1 MGTFGGN
8 HGVKPLSTSFSDP
21 YIRNLK
27 TPGRYTDPSTTGLNL
42 QVKKN
47 GGKYWTVRYVAAGKR
62 QDLSLGSYPTV
73 SLKIARIRAIEIRTQ
88 LNKDQI
94 PQPTWR
100 PAAAVKPPQA
110 EEPKVTFRDY
120 AAECLAAKRAEWRNE
135 KHAAQWSSTIDL
147 YANPIIG
154 DKPIADVEMDDVL
167 KILEPIWRKKTVTA
181 TRLRGRLEWVFASA
195 TTRKLRTGQN
205 PAVWKGLLE
214 TLLAKPNK
222 IHNEQ
227 HHAALH
233 YDQLPNFF
241 KQLQQMNGVA
251 ALALEFLILNANRTG
266 EVVGGL
272 RSEVSSNGIWTIP
285 ASRMKMGKEH
295 RVPLGT
301 RSIQLL
307 QIAKSFDPNSDYMF
321 SYNGKPLSNMAMLM
335 LLRRKGYDF
344 TVHGFRSSF
353 RDWIAEETDH
363 SAEVAEKALAHT
375 IPNKSEAAYRRGD
388 LLEPRRRL
396 MQDWETYCLTG
407 QPEPKSN
414 QSP

>member
-1 MGTFGGN
+1 LRNF
-8 HGVKPLSTSFSDP
+8 FSDP
-21 YIRNLK
+21 YIRSLK

-47 GGKYWTVRYVAAGKR
+47 GGKYWTVRFVAAGKR
-62 QDLSLGSYPTV
+62 QDLSLGSYPTI
-73 SLKIARIRAIEIRTQ
+73 SLKTARTRAIDVRTQ
-88 LNKDQI
+88 LNRNEL

-100 PAAAVKPPQA
+100 PLASNRPVLA
-110 EEPKVTFRDY
+110 EETKMTFRDY
-120 AAECLAAKRAEWRNE
+120 SAECIAAKRAEWRNE
-135 KHAAQWSSTIDL
+135 KHAAQWSSTIET

-154 DKPIADVEMDDVL
+154 DKPIAEVEMEDVL
-167 KILEPIWRKKTVTA
+167 KILEPIWQAKTVTA
-181 TRLRGRLEWVFASA
+181 TRLRGRLEWIFASA

-205 PAVWKGLLE
+205 PAAWKGLLE

-227 HHAALH
+227 HHAALP
-233 YDQLPNFF
+233 YAQLPNFF
-241 KQLQQMNGVA
+241 KQLQQMDGVA
-251 ALALEFLILNANRTG
+251 ALALEFVILNANRTG
-266 EVVGGL
+266 EVVGG
-272 RSEVSSNGIWTIP
+272 RRDEVSESGVWTIP
-285 ASRMKMGKEH
+285 ASRMKTGREH

-301 RSIQLL
+301 RSIEVL
-307 QIAKSFDPNSDYMF
+307 QIAKSFDPSSEYMF
-321 SYNGKPLSNMAMLM
+321 SYKGKPLSNMAMLM
-335 LLRRKGYDF
+335 LLRRKKYDF

-353 RDWIAEETDH
+353 RDWIAEETAH

-407 QPEPKSN
+407 KPEPKN
-414 QSP
+414 DKTP